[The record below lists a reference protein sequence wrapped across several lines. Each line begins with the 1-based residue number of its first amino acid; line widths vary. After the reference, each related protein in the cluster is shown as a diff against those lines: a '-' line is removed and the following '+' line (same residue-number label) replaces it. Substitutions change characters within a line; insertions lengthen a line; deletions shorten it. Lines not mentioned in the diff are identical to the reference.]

1 MTSTGLDSLPLAG
14 GSLQSDFD
22 GDDGDCDDDDDNDDG
37 DDDEAHPKQVDDCR
51 SVRAGKIKAAIE
63 QFQLGFNYS

>member
-22 GDDGDCDDDDDNDDG
+22 HDDGDCDDDDGDCHDDVG
-37 DDDEAHPKQVDDCR
+37 GCDVGAYDDDQ
-51 SVRAGKIKAAIE
+51 E
-63 QFQLGFNYS
+63 QGEPW

>member
-22 GDDGDCDDDDDNDDG
+22 GDDGDCDDDDGVDCDDG
-37 DDDEAHPKQVDDCR
+37 DEDYDVGAYDDDQ
-51 SVRAGKIKAAIE
+51 E
-63 QFQLGFNYS
+63 QGEPW

>member
-22 GDDGDCDDDDDNDDG
+22 DDDGDCDVSAYDDDDD
-37 DDDEAHPKQVDDCR
+37 Q
-51 SVRAGKIKAAIE
+51 E
-63 QFQLGFNYS
+63 QGEPW